1 MTCRKYKQP
10 PCKCLAYPFPHR
22 YGKRC
27 LEVEDAEDCG
37 DDLTEHD
44 RIANILMD
52 ADSAEEINREARR

>member
-10 PCKCLAYPFPHR
+10 PCKCAAYPFPHR

-27 LEVEDAEDCG
+27 CEVEDAEVYG

-44 RIANILMD
+44 RIASLLMD
-52 ADSAEEINREARR
+52 AESAQLINRGYK

>member
-10 PCKCLAYPFPHR
+10 PCRCAAYPFPHR

-27 LEVEDAEDCG
+27 VQVEDAECFG

-44 RIANILMD
+44 RIASVLMD
-52 ADSAEEINREARR
+52 AESAQQINREAR